1 MYRQEG
7 DWERK
12 GEGARRVRPF
22 IDWAGRAEQYAR
34 GLSAERQRQLAQKL
48 GLPETVIAGQGIGF
62 LSSDPLGVCWT
73 FPECNGKGEI
83 VGIGRRFMDGSKMAM
98 GGGHRGLF
106 LPRQWR
112 EREGEVLLCPEGASD
127 TLALAAL
134 NLPAV
139 GRPANMGG
147 VEQLA
152 ELIASLPG
160 ERSVVIVGENDRKA
174 NGDWPGRRG
183 AEQVARQLARKLGR
197 TVCWVLPPGDHKD
210 VRAWVQS
217 RKPDPTCAAEWHEL
231 GQELLAE
238 WEEEYRVV
246 KPDLAGEYPGLA
258 TTCLAAMW

>member
-1 MYRQEG
+1 
-7 DWERK
+7 
-12 GEGARRVRPF
+12 
-22 IDWAGRAEQYAR
+22 
-34 GLSAERQRQLAQKL
+34 LSAERQSQLAQNL

-62 LSSDPLGVCWT
+62 LSSDSLGACWT

-83 VGIGRRFMDGSKMAM
+83 VGIGRRFVDGSKMAM
-98 GGGHRGLF
+98 AGGHRGLF
-106 LPRQWR
+106 LPRQWG
-112 EREGEVLLCPEGASD
+112 EREGVVLLCPEGASD
-127 TLALAAL
+127 TLALTAL

-139 GRPANMGG
+139 GRPANTGG

-152 ELIASLPG
+152 ELIGSLPG

-183 AEQVARQLARKLGR
+183 AEQVAGKLARKLGR
-197 TVCWVLPPGDHKD
+197 TVCWILPPGVHKD

-217 RKPDPTCAAEWHEL
+217 RKPDPNCEDEWHEL

-246 KPDLAGEYPGLA
+246 KPELVGAYRGL
-258 TTCLAAMW
+258 TTTGLAAMW